1 MSIAPGPKHEPI
13 PGLRG
18 MVKTIIK
25 GLEDRKEPP
34 PPTEEV
40 AYELTNAQE
49 TPATLEDT
57 LKELSKSF
65 LATELPSELVNAYV
79 KIKQN
84 EWEDYLTNV
93 GPWEKTWNI
102 ITQWEYNRYLV
113 TA

>member
-1 MSIAPGPKHEPI
+1 MNPYLAFTAI
-13 PGLRG
+13 
-18 MVKTIIK
+18 VKTMIR
-25 GLEDRKEPP
+25 GLEEKKEPP

-40 AYELTNAQE
+40 AYELANALE

-65 LATELPSELVNAYV
+65 LATELPSELVNAYI

-93 GPWEKTWNI
+93 GPWEKTWNV
-102 ITQWEYNRYLV
+102 ITQWEYNKYLV